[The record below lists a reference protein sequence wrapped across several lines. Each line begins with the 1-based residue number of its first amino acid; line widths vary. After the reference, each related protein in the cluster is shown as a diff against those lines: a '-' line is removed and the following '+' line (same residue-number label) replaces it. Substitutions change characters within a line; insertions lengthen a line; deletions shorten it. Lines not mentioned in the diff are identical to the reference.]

1 MTIQS
6 YQKTKQNSY
15 FEASGRVLDLDKY
28 RKLHL
33 ILKDTNQ
40 KLLVYSQESFNSIM
54 DYLNEDKFIMLFE
67 LENNLYLPC
76 AINTADII
84 AISRVED

>member
-1 MTIQS
+1 M
-6 YQKTKQNSY
+6 
-15 FEASGRVLDLDKY
+15 DKY

-33 ILKDTNQ
+33 LLKDANQ
-40 KLLVYSQESFNSIM
+40 KVLVYSQESFDSIM

-76 AINTADII
+76 AINTEDII

>member
-1 MTIQS
+1 M
-6 YQKTKQNSY
+6 
-15 FEASGRVLDLDKY
+15 DKY
-28 RKLHL
+28 QKLHL

-76 AINTADII
+76 AINTAEII

>member
-1 MTIQS
+1 M
-6 YQKTKQNSY
+6 
-15 FEASGRVLDLDKY
+15 DLDKY

-33 ILKDTNQ
+33 LLKDANQ
-40 KLLVYSQESFNSIM
+40 KVLVYSQESFASIM

-76 AINTADII
+76 AINTEDII